1 MSDVTIGTVEQANTT
16 GIKVAGK
23 WYNLTKK
30 QQADPEFTLPEAKDR
45 IELEYHVWEAPDGK
59 HLTFLDNWRYDQSDP
74 PERQIDPDKELPAAS
89 GWLPDNRPVVTRLAC
104 LNSALAY
111 FTAASEPMPDEQEVL
126 GLAERF
132 VTWATW
138 GGSASASTSD

>member
-1 MSDVTIGTVEQANTT
+1 MANLSGIVEQSNAT
-16 GIKVAGK
+16 GIKVTGR

-30 QQADPEFTLPEAKDR
+30 MQADHEFTLPEER
-45 IELEYHVWEAPDGK
+45 EPVIIEYHTWDAPDGK
-59 HLTFLDNWRYDQSDP
+59 HLTFLDNWRYDQNEP
-74 PERQIDPDKELPAAS
+74 PERQIDPDAEMPATD

-138 GGSASASTSD
+138 GGAASASTSD